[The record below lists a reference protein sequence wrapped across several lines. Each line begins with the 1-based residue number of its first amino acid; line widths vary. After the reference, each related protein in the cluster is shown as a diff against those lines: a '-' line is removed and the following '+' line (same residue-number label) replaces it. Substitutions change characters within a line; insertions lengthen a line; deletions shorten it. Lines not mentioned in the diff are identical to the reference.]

1 MGFEKMLAVEY
12 DFNGMVMAMSN
23 STKDYGYE
31 PDDLRKA
38 SVQEVNCSNA
48 PGLTESQRRMIELIE
63 RHEKVLAFNR
73 RLEEAIAQKNYAVI
87 DECIAE
93 SKQKDYMAEHRQ
105 YMAELRKN
113 LTENVTLV

>member
-12 DFNGMVMAMSN
+12 DFNGMVMAMSD

-31 PDDLRKA
+31 PDDQMTA
-38 SVQEVNCSNA
+38 SVQEGNCSQ
-48 PGLTESQRRMIELIE
+48 GLTESQRRMIELIE
-63 RHEKVLAFNR
+63 RHEQVLAFNR
-73 RLEEAIAQKNYAVI
+73 KLEEAIAQKNYAVI

-93 SKQKDYMAEHRQ
+93 SKKKDYMAEHRR

-113 LTENVTLV
+113 LTANVSLV